1 MAREKGPFS
10 YASDK
15 AMFYFILRCSRG
27 IEDELLAKYLENPLN
42 AMIFVEYKQDEP
54 GFDVESE
61 SLEEVKRVLH
71 INKTFAK
78 FEFCAARSTC
88 NLLCIGSP
96 GRGKSTLLNEL
107 FKLKFE
113 VIEKESAK
121 AFHDSIDVT
130 FASKEVGLDFNVFDF
145 QGIKANHDWHLIKHL
160 LTSLP
165 QAFLLII
172 GDEEEGE
179 EKTYM
184 SQFAE
189 AFEEEEEDWLE
200 GKFLIINRC

>member
-1 MAREKGPFS
+1 MTRVRCSGDVQKLSNNFIRFLREEMVDLEEGPFHN
-10 YASDK
+10 ASDK
-15 AMFYFILRCSRG
+15 AMFYFVLSCSRG

-96 GRGKSTLLNEL
+96 GRGKSTLLNDL

-113 VIEKESAK
+113 VPMK
-121 AFHDSIDVT
+121 
-130 FASKEVGLDFNVFDF
+130 
-145 QGIKANHDWHLIKHL
+145 
-160 LTSLP
+160 
-165 QAFLLII
+165 
-172 GDEEEGE
+172 
-179 EKTYM
+179 
-184 SQFAE
+184 
-189 AFEEEEEDWLE
+189 
-200 GKFLIINRC
+200 